1 MLHYDLNLSTVNPIV
16 ITYLNEEKTD
26 QVAYQLYLLFLS
38 LYIANIEDIVQ
49 KLSELLI
56 GTLDEF
62 NHH

>member
-1 MLHYDLNLSTVNPIV
+1 VLHYDLNFTTVNPIV

-38 LYIANIEDIVQ
+38 LYIANKEDVVQ